1 MDAETLSTHKV
12 FDVQVPGNWDT
23 FQAPGDTEF
32 RERKDNGIFP
42 VAWHTDSTPDSASIQ
57 ISDVVT
63 EWSFVAMFHVTVWF
77 GGIGN
82 SVLVRDP
89 VSLAFFLT
97 QTYSGLKPFMRKY
110 DLVIP

>member
-1 MDAETLSTHKV
+1 MDAETLSKHAV
-12 FDVQVPGNWDT
+12 YDVQVAGHWDYIT
-23 FQAPGDTEF
+23 APSATEF
-32 RERKDNGIFP
+32 RERTSAGIFP

-63 EWSFVAMFHVTVWF
+63 EWSHSAMFHVTVWF